1 MNPFRF
7 IVSIRFDDQGVLV
20 VFVAMLLRSDSHSK
34 MSKTN

>member
-7 IVSIRFDDQGVLV
+7 IISIRFNDQGALV
-20 VFVAMLLRSDSHSK
+20 VFVAMLLRSDSHFK